1 MVTTQRMARKTHS
14 LTIEEALG
22 GQGRP
27 GAGPARMRKE
37 LSDAQRDAEL
47 ARALRHLLLPPLLLL
62 PYCCIPTAASPTTG
76 YYLLLLAATCYYST
90 GSSLL
95 LLAYT
100 LRTNHFLPG
109 VSTPAGSSP
118 APKRLITYY

>member
-1 MVTTQRMARKTHS
+1 MQS
-14 LTIEEALG
+14 S
-22 GQGRP
+22 
-27 GAGPARMRKE
+27 PARSGTYCY
-37 LSDAQRDAEL
+37 LPTATC
-47 ARALRHLLLPPLLLL
+47 LLLP
-62 PYCCIPTAASPTTG
+62 ATTG